1 MHNRTVAAESRLI
14 VQNHVGQQFRS
25 HRKSIA
31 VIINESH
38 RPEFV
43 HEVSNAGPRGAHHF
57 GEGLVTEDGHFGIGH
72 CIVLAHTGEF
82 QQNTRQ
88 PFLAVIEKL
97 IAQIFL
103 EIDVAH

>member
-1 MHNRTVAAESRLI
+1 M
-14 VQNHVGQQFRS
+14 
-25 HRKSIA
+25 
-31 VIINESH
+31 
-38 RPEFV
+38 
-43 HEVSNAGPRGAHHF
+43 
-57 GEGLVTEDGHFGIGH
+57 TEDGHFGIGH